1 MKQGDLVRI
10 RNTAGTQMFF
20 PEIVGKVGVLISH
33 DPAEYPVPRSVRA
46 LEVLVGEKMMF
57 IALDYLEPA

>member
-1 MKQGDLVRI
+1 MRI

-33 DPAEYPVPRSVRA
+33 DPSEYPVPRSVRV
-46 LEVLVGEKMMF
+46 LEVLVGEKLMLIGF
-57 IALDYLEPA
+57 EALEPA